1 MYTPIFS
8 LSSRRKP
15 GVATMSNFRLTLIA
29 LCMTTLSAVLL
40 TVQADGHLTP
50 EQQKMSAQQRNLV
63 HAPWDVAT
71 LPELR
76 KQVGLIGPGTTTP
89 FPEARFPGYL
99 KTPESVEE
107 LMPQAQ
113 YAVTQKG
120 GRTPLGLTDPGDIVL
135 IPLPHHADPLVS
147 ESITKAFAARRV
159 EARLIYEYELA
170 GIDKKDLEIIQK
182 VENVFKAGDGQ
193 QELDY
198 LNSTGR
204 FPDWDEAIRWTREKD
219 PVLADATWPKFKY
232 PDERIEQLAKG
243 YNKIVE
249 AAVIKYLD
257 EHPEINK
264 VFWRTGGRPF
274 VMQAL
279 KHHATKLVGNYTYLN
294 NFDIMSKVPAYPSD
308 VWRMIEGKMIEPM
321 AYTDRV
327 EVTDPEGSAFYFD
340 INPEQAKIWSQ
351 GSYLQGHIFMIP
363 SQSSGVFPF
372 SFIEYP
378 ALENSWLPT
387 VQMTTAN
394 GVIASSNSHASNHP
408 RMEIHFKNG
417 YVKEIRGG
425 GLYGDGFRLWL
436 NYPKINELTW
446 PFQKNPG
453 FWWLFEAGT
462 GTNPK
467 YFKHPGE
474 MLIGSNMSE
483 RNAGGVIHWSFGSEV
498 KMGPE
503 LDKEKSDRS
512 PDSVAFGKEHMVPIG
527 HAMHNHMLLPTYQ
540 IRMRD
545 SGKWQTV
552 IEHGQIMASTD
563 PEVRAIASRYGD
575 PDEILRRDWIPELPG
590 ITSPGNYD
598 QDYGSDPGKHWMNW
612 AHSVLN
618 NTNKYMGK

>member
-1 MYTPIFS
+1 MHKYLITL
-8 LSSRRKP
+8 LS
-15 GVATMSNFRLTLIA
+15 
-29 LCMTTLSAVLL
+29 LCMSGVVQQAYAQDHLSA
-40 TVQADGHLTP
+40 
-50 EQQKMSAQQRNLV
+50 EQQKMSASERNLV
-63 HAPWDVAT
+63 YAPWDPAQM
-71 LPELR
+71 PELR
-76 KQVGLIGPGTTTP
+76 KKVGLIGPGTDTT

-99 KTPESVEE
+99 KTPESMDE
-107 LMPQAQ
+107 LMPQAR
-113 YAVTQKG
+113 YAVQQKG

-135 IPLPHHADPLVS
+135 IPLPIHADPLVQ
-147 ESITKAFAARRV
+147 EAIKQAFAARRV
-159 EARLIYEYELA
+159 EARLLYEHDLA
-170 GIDKKDLEIIQK
+170 GISREDLETIDKIQ
-182 VENVFKAGDGQ
+182 NVFTAGDGQ

-198 LNSTGR
+198 LRITGA
-204 FPDWDEAIRWTREKD
+204 FEDWDAAVRWTRGKD
-219 PVLADATWPKFKY
+219 PVLADATWPEYKY
-232 PDERIEQLAKG
+232 PDERLENLAKN
-243 YNKIVE
+243 YQHLVD

-257 EHPEINK
+257 EHPEVNK

-274 VMQAL
+274 AMHAL
-279 KHHATKLVGNYTYLN
+279 KHQASKLVGNYTYLN

-327 EVTDPEGSAFYFD
+327 EVTDPEGSAFYFELT
-340 INPEQAKIWSQ
+340 PEEAKIWSQ

-372 SFIEYP
+372 SIIEYP
-378 ALENSWLPT
+378 AMGNEWLPT
-387 VQMTTAN
+387 IQMTSAN
-394 GVIASSNSHASNHP
+394 GVIASSNSHASNHA

-417 YVKEIRGG
+417 YVHDIKGG

-446 PFQKNPG
+446 PFQKRPG

-467 YFKHPGE
+467 YFKHPAE
-474 MLIGSNMSE
+474 MLVGDNLSE

-503 LDKEKSDRS
+503 LNKEKSARS
-512 PDSVAFGKEHMVPIG
+512 PAAIEFGKKHQVPIG
-527 HAMHNHMLLPTYQ
+527 HAMHNHTLMPTYQ
-540 IRMRD
+540 IRLRD
-545 SGKWQTV
+545 SGKWETV

-590 ITSPGNYD
+590 ITAPGNYND
-598 QDYGSDPGKHWMNW
+598 DYASDPGKFWLKW
-612 AHSVLN
+612 AHSVLE